1 LKDHQK
7 ELWLHGNFVGFESFI
22 ESQPVNIGKF
32 VFVIFGQGMG
42 KKSSKFSLRYAPQLL
57 ALVLRYLHAFM
68 AILNMVWMI
77 IMNLGFEI

>member
-32 VFVIFGQGMG
+32 VFVMFGQGMD
-42 KKSSKFSLRYAPQLL
+42 KKSSKFILRYAPQLL
-57 ALVLRYLHAFM
+57 TLVFRYFHGLM
-68 AILNMVWMI
+68 AILIMVRWF
-77 IMNLGFEI
+77 G